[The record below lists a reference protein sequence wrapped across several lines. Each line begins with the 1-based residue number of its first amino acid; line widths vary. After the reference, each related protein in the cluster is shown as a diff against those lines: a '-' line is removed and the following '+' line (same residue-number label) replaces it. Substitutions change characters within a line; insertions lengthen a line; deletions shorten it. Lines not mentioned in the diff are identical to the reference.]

1 MKKEKARKPK
11 SKLAETFEQKYQS
24 ALLEHLRNSSEAT
37 LGLAYE
43 MGRSAI
49 TEGQSLLEIVSLHHR
64 ALQEIFESSTDAQY
78 QREAVNC
85 GASFLAESL
94 SPFEMTHRGFQEA
107 VQSLRRLNET
117 LEEEIK
123 RIAYAVHDEAGQ
135 LLVAVHL
142 ALAELAHDLPERQKQ
157 QVARLQDLLN
167 QVERQL
173 RRYSHELRPTIL
185 DDLGWIPA
193 IRTLAEGVSKRTGL
207 RVKFETSVKGRLSVT
222 HETVLYRVV
231 QEALNNATKH
241 AKAKQV
247 RIEVHQKGST
257 LRCAVHDDGVGF
269 DQAELQSKRTSKGLG
284 LVAMRE
290 RVNAIGGT
298 FSVNSARGG
307 GSKIFIQIP
316 REMSDAHPHRSGR

>member
-1 MKKEKARKPK
+1 MKKETARKPK
-11 SKLAETFEQKYQS
+11 AKPAETFEEKYQS

-37 LGLAYE
+37 LGVAYE
-43 MGRSAI
+43 MGRRAI
-49 TEGQSLLEIVSLHHR
+49 TEGQSLLEIATLHHR
-64 ALQEIFESSTDAQY
+64 ALQEIFDSNADAQF
-78 QREAVNC
+78 QKEALSC

-117 LEEEIK
+117 LEAEIK

-142 ALAELAHDLPERQKQ
+142 ALAELAYDLPEKQKQ

-167 QVERQL
+167 QVEGQL

-193 IRTLAEGVSKRTGL
+193 IRMLAEGVTKRTGL
-207 RVKFETSVKGRLSVT
+207 QVKFETSVKGRLPEA
-222 HETVLYRVV
+222 HETVLYRAV
-231 QEALNNATKH
+231 QEALHNATKH
-241 AKAKQV
+241 AKARHV
-247 RIEVHQKGST
+247 RIEVHHEGST
-257 LRCAVHDDGVGF
+257 LRCAVQDDGVGF
-269 DQAELQSKRTSKGLG
+269 DQADLQSKRTKGLG

-316 REMSDAHPHRSGR
+316 REMPDAHPNRSGR

>member
-1 MKKEKARKPK
+1 MKKAGARKAK
-11 SKLAETFEQKYQS
+11 SKPAETFEQKYQS

-49 TEGQSLLEIVSLHHR
+49 TEGQSLVAIVSLHHR
-64 ALQEIFESSTDAQY
+64 ALQEIFDSSTDAQFHK
-78 QREAVNC
+78 EALNSGV
-85 GASFLAESL
+85 SFLAESL

-117 LEEEIK
+117 LEAEIK

-142 ALAELAHDLPERQKQ
+142 ALAELAYDLPEKQKE

-167 QVERQL
+167 QVEGQL
-173 RRYSHELRPTIL
+173 RRYSHELRPIIL

-193 IRTLAEGVSKRTGL
+193 IRTLAEGVTKRTGL
-207 RVKFETSVKGRLSVT
+207 QVKFKTSVKGRLPGA

-231 QEALNNATKH
+231 QEALHNATKH
-241 AKAKQV
+241 AKARHV

-257 LRCAVHDDGVGF
+257 LRCAVQDDGVGF
-269 DQAELQSKRTSKGLG
+269 DQADLQSKRTKGLG

-298 FSVNSARGG
+298 FSVNSALGG

-316 REMSDAHPHRSGR
+316 REVPDAHPNRSGR

>member
-1 MKKEKARKPK
+1 MKKERARKPK
-11 SKLAETFEQKYQS
+11 SKPAETFEKKYQS

-37 LGLAYE
+37 LGVAYE

-49 TEGQSLLEIVSLHHR
+49 TEGQSLVEIATLHHR
-64 ALQEIFESSTDAQY
+64 ALQEVFDSSTDAQF
-78 QREAVNC
+78 QKEALNC

-117 LEEEIK
+117 LEAEIK

-142 ALAELAHDLPERQKQ
+142 ALAELAYDLPERQKQ
-157 QVARLQDLLN
+157 QVACVQDLLK
-167 QVERQL
+167 QIEGQL

-193 IRTLAEGVSKRTGL
+193 IRTLAEGVTKRTGL
-207 RVKFETSVKGRLSVT
+207 QVKFETSVKGRLSGA

-231 QEALNNATKH
+231 QEALHNATKH
-241 AKAKQV
+241 AKARHV

-269 DQAELQSKRTSKGLG
+269 DQEDLQSKRTKGLG

-298 FSVNSARGG
+298 FSLKSARGS

-316 REMSDAHPHRSGR
+316 REMPDAHPHRSGR

>member
-1 MKKEKARKPK
+1 MKKAGARKAK
-11 SKLAETFEQKYQS
+11 SKPAETFEQKYQS

-49 TEGQSLLEIVSLHHR
+49 TEGQSLVEIVALHHR
-64 ALQEIFESSTDAQY
+64 AFQEIFDSSIDAQF
-78 QREAVNC
+78 QKEALNSGV
-85 GASFLAESL
+85 SFLVESL

-117 LEEEIK
+117 LEAEIK

-142 ALAELAHDLPERQKQ
+142 ALAELAYDLPEKQKQ
-157 QVARLQDLLN
+157 QVARVQDLLK
-167 QVERQL
+167 QVEGQL
-173 RRYSHELRPTIL
+173 RRYSHELRPIIL

-193 IRTLAEGVSKRTGL
+193 IRTLAEGVTKRTGL
-207 RVKFETSVKGRLSVT
+207 QVKFETNVKGRLPGA

-231 QEALNNATKH
+231 QEALHNATKH
-241 AKAKQV
+241 AKAKHV
-247 RIEVHQKGST
+247 RIEVHQKGAT

-269 DQAELQSKRTSKGLG
+269 DQADLQSKRTKGLG

-316 REMSDAHPHRSGR
+316 REVPYAHPNRSGR